1 MGYNIDTT
9 PIKVKGA
16 MNMGMTDKQYQSIIA
31 AILELLKG
39 CETKEEI
46 EQAIRVIQAMQ
57 TIAKP

>member
-1 MGYNIDTT
+1 
-9 PIKVKGA
+9 
-16 MNMGMTDKQYQSIIA
+16 MGMTDKQYQSIIA

-57 TIAKP
+57 TISKPK